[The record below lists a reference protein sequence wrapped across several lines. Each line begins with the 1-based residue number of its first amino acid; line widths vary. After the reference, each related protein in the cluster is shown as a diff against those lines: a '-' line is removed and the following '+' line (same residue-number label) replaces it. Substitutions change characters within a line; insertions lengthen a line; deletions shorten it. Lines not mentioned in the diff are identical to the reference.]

1 MKLNKTFALVAVLF
15 CVILT
20 KQPMVAAAQSIMT
33 VGDFFKTVSEKY
45 SKINDFEVT
54 TEITVDKQAM
64 NGKVSFKKPNM
75 LRIDFSSPA
84 NQVIVFNGDDLT
96 IYLPGSSAILQQH
109 VEGGSAAGGASIATP
124 QGLSLISRYY
134 YMAYETG
141 PNPVPLEEGSEEKVV
156 RLVLN
161 RKNSTES
168 FTKILL
174 SISPDTKLIRRV
186 EAFTPQGQKF
196 VFDFYDYSV
205 NVGIAEQRFIYD
217 APSSANN
224 YNNFLY

>member
-1 MKLNKTFALVAVLF
+1 MKLNKFFAICFFLLSSIAF
-15 CVILT
+15 
-20 KQPMVAAAQSIMT
+20 AQKSNIMT
-33 VGDFFKTVSEKY
+33 VADFFKSVSEVY

-54 TEITVDKQAM
+54 TEITVNKQSM

-84 NQVIVFNGDDLT
+84 NQVIVFNGDALT
-96 IYLPGSSAILQQH
+96 IYLPGSSAILQQN
-109 VEGGSAAGGASIATP
+109 VEGDSSASGANLATP
-124 QGLSLISRYY
+124 QGLSLMSRYY

-141 PNPVPLEEGSEEKVV
+141 PNPVALEEGSEEKVV
-156 RLVLN
+156 RLVLS

-174 SISPDTKLIRRV
+174 SILPDSKLIRRV
-186 EAFTPQGQKF
+186 EAITPQGQTF
-196 VFDFYDYSV
+196 VFDFYDYSL

>member
-20 KQPMVAAAQSIMT
+20 KQPLAAAAQSIMT

-156 RLVLN
+156 RLVLW
-161 RKNSTES
+161 RRTTSEAFRYIK
-168 FTKILL
+168 L
-174 SISPDTKLIRRV
+174 SITPKTKLIRRWL
-186 EAFTPQGQKF
+186 
-196 VFDFYDYSV
+196 
-205 NVGIAEQRFIYD
+205 IRFQFI
-217 APSSANN
+217 S
-224 YNNFLY
+224 L